1 MTTITIPTPFEGPP
15 GTGQGGYTAARVVE
29 HIGGA
34 ATVAFRSPIPLDEE
48 LTLEQLDA
56 EHWQLSNPSGD
67 AVLDITRWTPNW
79 ATTTAVSIADA
90 RAARERFEY
99 TPENHP
105 AHHCFSCGA
114 QPESMQV
121 HAGPLGDG
129 RYATDWTIPH
139 WAANDGGTVDQA
151 VAWAAVDCTA
161 GWYIAGPA
169 DRRAG
174 FTVQLAVEVLKPLVA
189 GDTYAV
195 VGWEGDYPAAWDG
208 RKRGAC
214 SSLFDATGDLVARSR
229 SFWVAF
235 PTG

>member
-1 MTTITIPTPFEGPP
+1 MTTITIPSRFEGPP
-15 GTGQGGYTAARVVE
+15 GTGQGGYTAARAIDE
-29 HIGGA
+29 IGGA
-34 ATVAFRSPIPLDEE
+34 ATVAFRSPVPLEE
-48 LTLEQLDA
+48 EMTLNERADD
-56 EHWQLSNPSGD
+56 HWELSNASG
-67 AVLDITRWTPNW
+67 ATVLDITRWEPVW
-79 ATTTAVSIADA
+79 ASTGRVSVEEA
-90 RAARERFEY
+90 RPARERFEY

-114 QPESMQV
+114 QRESMHV

-129 RYATDWTIPH
+129 RYATDWTIPE
-139 WAANDGGTVDQA
+139 WAADENGLVDHA

-161 GWYIAGPA
+161 AWYIAGTA

-195 VGWEGDYPAAWDG
+195 VGWEGDYPPIWDG

-214 SSLFDATGDLVARSR
+214 SALFDASGDLVANSR

-235 PTG
+235 PTS